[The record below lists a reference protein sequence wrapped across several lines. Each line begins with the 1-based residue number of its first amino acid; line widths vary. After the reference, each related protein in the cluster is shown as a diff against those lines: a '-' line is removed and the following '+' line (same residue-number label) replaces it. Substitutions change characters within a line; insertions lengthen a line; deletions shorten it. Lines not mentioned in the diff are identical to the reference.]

1 MVSRR
6 CTTWSVSAALVVS
19 TAMGAADAQVADPA
33 TPPTPA
39 TKGTRGTPTPE
50 DQRAAGRN
58 FAEGEKAFSAHEF
71 ARAADAFEAAD
82 AVVPSDDAVWN
93 AARARHRAGDLARA
107 ADLYARYLQR
117 TRSGAKDRDRATTI
131 LAQLAAR
138 LARIDVQAAGADLI
152 TVDEVVLEGPSL
164 YVNPGS
170 HVVRA
175 RHGGR
180 DERRTFTVD
189 AGQTLSVAF
198 VDEQP
203 RDVPPSVEAP
213 VPLPIAQS
221 RSATTETDKP
231 FLAALPER
239 DAASPAKVAS
249 GKPWRPWVFF
259 VEGGAT
265 VAVGAV
271 TLGSAIDT
279 RVARNAYL
287 RAPTE
292 EGLTAGEAKEVRT
305 NVLLGVTSGLGL
317 LTLATGLLLVD
328 WRGPGV
334 GLETA
339 LGLGPGGLSGASVAG
354 YF

>member
-6 CTTWSVSAALVVS
+6 CSTWSVSAALVVT
-19 TAMGAADAQVADPA
+19 TAMGAADAQGADA
-33 TPPTPA
+33 AAPA
-39 TKGTRGTPTPE
+39 TKETRAAPTPE

-58 FAEGEKAFSAHEF
+58 FAEGERAFSAHEF

-138 LARIDVQAAGADLI
+138 LARIEVQAVGAELI
-152 TVDEVVLEGPSL
+152 TIDDVVLEGPSL

-180 DERRTFTVD
+180 DERRTFTVE
-189 AGQTLSVAF
+189 AGQTLGVAF

-203 RDVPPSVEAP
+203 QDAPPSVEAP
-213 VPLPIAQS
+213 FAAPPIVPS
-221 RSATTETDKP
+221 RSVTTETDRPP
-231 FLAALPER
+231 FSGLPER
-239 DAASPAKVAS
+239 DAESPAKEATR
-249 GKPWRPWVFF
+249 KPWRPWVFF
-259 VEGGAT
+259 VEGGVTA
-265 VAVGAV
+265 AVGAV

-287 RAPTE
+287 SAPTKD
-292 EGLTAGEAKEVRT
+292 GLTQGEAKEVRT

-328 WRGPGV
+328 WRGPSVGV
-334 GLETA
+334 QTA